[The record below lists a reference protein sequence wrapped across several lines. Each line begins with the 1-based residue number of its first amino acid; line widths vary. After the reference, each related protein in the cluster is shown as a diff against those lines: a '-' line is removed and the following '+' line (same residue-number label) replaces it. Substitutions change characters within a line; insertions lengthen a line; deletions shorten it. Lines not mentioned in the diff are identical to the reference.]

1 VGEAAV
7 VGHHEVL
14 LRNVRLFAPDVEV
27 LYERVETAVSED
39 PSKMGAT
46 F

>member
-27 LYERVETAVSED
+27 LYERVETAMSED
-39 PSKMGAT
+39 PSKK
-46 F
+46 